1 MRSNTRTNLGHRCSK
16 WTNSFGGA
24 ADNFGSGATRSV
36 GASYHPAPA
45 QVSGG
50 FMSEDRQNPGGPHYV
65 TNNGFG
71 GLKWL
76 IKPDIVFT
84 HGTSL

>member
-1 MRSNTRTNLGHRCSK
+1 
-16 WTNSFGGA
+16 
-24 ADNFGSGATRSV
+24 
-36 GASYHPAPA
+36 
-45 QVSGG
+45 VSGG

>member
-1 MRSNTRTNLGHRCSK
+1 MDD
-16 WTNSFGGA
+16 SFGGA
-24 ADNFGSGATRSV
+24 AGNFGSGATRSV
-36 GASYHPAPA
+36 GASCHLRPVR
-45 QVSGG
+45 VSGR

-76 IKPDIVFT
+76 IKPDVVFT
-84 HGTSL
+84 HGTLL